1 MNYIRDC
8 FMAEYGLLTWKP
20 GFKPVFATI
29 LIKIML
35 LISGPGFS
43 RVKSFTFRSGLF
55 NYQQSGI
62 VSQSGSGARYLNFE
76 WCYFNTFYDGTI
88 LSYKRVVD
96 DTDRTLYQAFST
108 GMRYFPLN
116 AGYSTE
122 YLTDQETISYDM
134 GHSFYLDGGVSLGR
148 YLISVFGNPPI
159 YDLSSDF
166 LGLSLGAGWIYQ
178 VTSNVSFDLHFNFGY
193 VFGFNS
199 PVAFNATDTSLLLGI
214 SVTYGN
220 QRFSPT

>member
-1 MNYIRDC
+1 MVKRTPFCWKKPRIQ
-8 FMAEYGLLTWKP
+8 LLR
-20 GFKPVFATI
+20 VF
-29 LIKIML
+29 LITML
-35 LISGPGFS
+35 LFVGEEGMA

-62 VSQSGSGARYLNFE
+62 VNQSGSGARYLNFE

-96 DTDRTLYQAFST
+96 DSDRTLYQAFST

-116 AGYSTE
+116 GGYSTE
-122 YLTDQETISYDM
+122 YMTDRENITYDM
-134 GHSFYLDGGVSLGR
+134 SHSLYLDGGISLGR

-166 LGLSLGAGWIYQ
+166 IGLSLGAGWIYQ
-178 VTSNVSFDLHFNFGY
+178 ITSNMSFDLNFNFGY

-199 PVAFNATDTSLLLGI
+199 PVAFNATDMSLLLGI
-214 SVTYGN
+214 SITYGN